1 MKKLQV
7 AILAVSLA
15 GATSASASFGPLSG
29 ATFGGSGIPNDA
41 VEVTTITD
49 GGNTITLGLTAT
61 PRYQVGE
68 LANNNNG
75 TFYAPAGNQWNFDYY
90 VNVTGSG
97 NISDYTFVLG
107 YALVP
112 GTPTASLGSFNLS
125 AAYSAQSPTI
135 PIQDSQWPGF
145 GYLTTGVAGVVTPP
159 SGAYAGPYNI
169 NAGGDY
175 QFVLDAYSG
184 STLIGQSGI
193 TVDVVPEP
201 TTMVAGALLLLPFG
215 ASTLRILRKRQTA

>member
-1 MKKLQV
+1 MKRLKI
-7 AILAVSLA
+7 AILSTSLTIA
-15 GATSASASFGPLSG
+15 ISASASFGPLPG
-29 ATFGGSGIPNDA
+29 ATFSGSGIPNDA

-68 LANNNNG
+68 LANDGNG
-75 TFYAPAGNQWNFDYY
+75 TFYASAGMQWNFDYY
-90 VNVTGSG
+90 VNVAGGGSVSSY
-97 NISDYTFVLG
+97 NFVLG

-112 GTPTASLGSFNLS
+112 GTPTANLGSINLN
-125 AAYSAQSPTI
+125 AAYPSATTT
-135 PIQDSQWPGF
+135 IQDSEWPGF
-145 GYLTTGVAGVVTPP
+145 GFLAAGVAGIVSPP
-159 SGAYAGPYNI
+159 AGPYDI

-184 STLIGQSGI
+184 STLIGQSDI

-201 TTMVAGALLLLPFG
+201 TTMLAGALLLLPFG
-215 ASTLRILRKRQTA
+215 ASTLRILRKSRAA